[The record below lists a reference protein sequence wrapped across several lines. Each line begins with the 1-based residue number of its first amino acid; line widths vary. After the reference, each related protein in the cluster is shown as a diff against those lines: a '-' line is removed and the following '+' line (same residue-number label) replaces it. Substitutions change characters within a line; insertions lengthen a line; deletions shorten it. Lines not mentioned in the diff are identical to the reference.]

1 MLRKIRAVAKLTIL
15 DGLRRYAIIG
25 LFLFALALEGG
36 GLLFMDFFPQDIGR
50 ASSDFILTVG
60 WFTGFLFLF
69 FHCVQAMAWDDE
81 HRTIHTLL
89 ARPISRT
96 QYVAGVF
103 VGLGSLLLLLNLIL
117 SGMGYMVLL
126 WIKGSV
132 RPGYFPLLTVP
143 NYILAWCGLYAIELM
158 LLAIIL
164 LFSGMV
170 RGGFPVLLLAI
181 CYYLICSGLPVV
193 RTAFH
198 GSELNQYFPIDAMLR
213 WMTALFP
220 DFSRFDYKSLITEQA
235 DILWENVLLNG
246 SLMIFFITVALGL
259 ASMIYQQRDL
269 K

>member
-1 MLRKIRAVAKLTIL
+1 MMRKVRAVALLTIL

-25 LFLFALALEGG
+25 LVLLALALESG

-50 ASSDFILTVG
+50 AAGDFILTVG

-81 HRTIHTLL
+81 RRTIHTLL

-96 QYVAGVF
+96 QYVLGVF
-103 VGLGSLLLLLNLIL
+103 TGLALLLLLLNCIL
-117 SGMGYMVLL
+117 SGLGYIVLL

-132 RPGYFPLLTVP
+132 RPGYFPLLTLP

-158 LLAIIL
+158 ILAVIL
-164 LFSGMV
+164 LFSGLV

-181 CYYLICSGLPVV
+181 CYYFTCTGLPVV
-193 RTAFH
+193 RNAFQD
-198 GSELNQYFPIDAMLR
+198 SDLNQYFPLDTLLR
-213 WMTALFP
+213 WLTALFP
-220 DFSRFDYKSLITEQA
+220 DFSRFDSKTLITEEA
-235 DILWENVLLNG
+235 LIIWNNVLFDGALLI
-246 SLMIFFITVALGL
+246 SFVTVVLML
-259 ASMIYQQRDL
+259 ASMIYRRRDL